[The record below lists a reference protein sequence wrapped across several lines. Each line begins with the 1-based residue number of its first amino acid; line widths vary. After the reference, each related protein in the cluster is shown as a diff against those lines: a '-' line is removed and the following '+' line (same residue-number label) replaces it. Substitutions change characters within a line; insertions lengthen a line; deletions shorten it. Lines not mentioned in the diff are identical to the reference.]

1 MNGDVN
7 AGSKS
12 VFAGEMEAYGGE
24 VVLCHLKDIVG
35 IGEEDVAAFEIGGHV
50 LVFAFFECLEFGCVV

>member
-1 MNGDVN
+1 
-7 AGSKS
+7 
-12 VFAGEMEAYGGE
+12 MEAYGGE

-35 IGEEDVAAFEIGGHV
+35 IGEEDVAAFAIGGHV

>member
-35 IGEEDVAAFEIGGHV
+35 IGEEDVAAFAIGGHV
-50 LVFAFFECLEFGCVV
+50 LVRCV